1 MEEGKDQFEYYKFS
15 DNNKLGFIRKVYG
28 ILTAQLLI
36 TSLFVIIGVV
46 SESFNSFLKENF
58 WIMIV
63 CGVVSIIVL
72 IFLVCFQ
79 KFAREVPTNY
89 ILSGI
94 FTLCESILVASVTA
108 FYDPI
113 TILIAALLT
122 FGVTALLT
130 VYACCTKT
138 DFTTKMGV
146 LVVVTFAAC
155 MFAILM
161 GIFYAS
167 RPLEIAICVIFIVI
181 YGIYI
186 VVDTQLIIGGRKYS
200 LTYDDYIIG
209 ALFLYI
215 DIIGLFLHLLRL
227 LKGRNN

>member
-1 MEEGKDQFEYYKFS
+1 MEENTDAFEYYKFS
-15 DNNKLGFIRKVYG
+15 DTNRIGFIRKVYG
-28 ILTAQLLI
+28 ILSAQLLI

-46 SESFNSFLKENF
+46 SDSFNSFLRENF
-58 WIMIV
+58 WLMIV
-63 CGVVSIIVL
+63 CGVISIIVL

-79 KFAREVPTNY
+79 KYARTGPTNY

-94 FTLCESILVASVTA
+94 FTLCESIVVASITG
-108 FYDPI
+108 FYDPL
-113 TILIAALLT
+113 TIMIAALLT
-122 FGVTALLT
+122 FGVTAVLT
-130 VYACCTKT
+130 AYAVLTRS

-146 LVVVTFAAC
+146 MVVITFAAV

-161 GIFYAS
+161 GIFYNS
-167 RPLEIAICVIFIVI
+167 RPVEIAICIVFIII

-186 VVDTQLIIGGRKYS
+186 VIDTQLIIGGRKYS

-227 LKGRNN
+227 LKGRSG